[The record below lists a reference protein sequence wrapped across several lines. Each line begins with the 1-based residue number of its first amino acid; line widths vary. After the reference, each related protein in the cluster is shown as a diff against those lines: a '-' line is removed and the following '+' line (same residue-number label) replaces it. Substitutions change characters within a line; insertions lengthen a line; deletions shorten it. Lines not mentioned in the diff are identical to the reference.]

1 MSRLR
6 LYWPDARG
14 RFEAVVLTTV
24 SADCAG
30 EPAVIPFAPARH
42 KRQPRGGSRLNDV
55 VGRAHTIHANGR
67 CPACRHPVVTPIEL
81 NDAVVGRGNLPI
93 PGTAT
98 LVGFRCD
105 GCESEWQA

>member
-14 RFEAVVLTTV
+14 QFEAVAMAPV
-24 SADCAG
+24 SADRAG
-30 EPAVIPFAPARH
+30 EPAVIPFARCRRRPT
-42 KRQPRGGSRLNDV
+42 GGSRLTDV
-55 VGRAHTIHANGR
+55 VGRAHTIYANGR
-67 CPACRHPVVTPIEL
+67 CPVCRHPVVEPIEL

-105 GCESEWQA
+105 GCDSEWQA